1 MGKTKML
8 PNQGLIIGIS
18 GASGAIYGIR
28 LLEIL
33 QKIDIATHLILSR
46 AAERTIELETDYAV
60 DQVKKMATVCYDL
73 DDIAAPVSSGSF
85 KGTRGMVILPCSIKT
100 LSALAN
106 SFNVN
111 ILIRAADVT
120 LKERRKLVVA
130 VRETPLHRGHLELML
145 RLTDMGAILFPPVPA
160 FYHRPK
166 DLEDIIRHSIGKIL
180 DLFDIEVPDFKRW
193 AGVIDSPEV
202 RQQLERD

>member
-1 MGKTKML
+1 ML

-28 LLEIL
+28 LLEVL
-33 QKIDIATHLILSR
+33 QKINIATHLILSR

-60 DQVKKMATVCYDL
+60 DQIKKMATVCYDL
-73 DDIAAPVSSGSF
+73 DDIAAPLSSGSF

-120 LKERRKLVVA
+120 LKERRRLVVA

-160 FYHRPK
+160 FYHRPR

-193 AGVIDSPEV
+193 EGVTP
-202 RQQLERD
+202 

>member
-1 MGKTKML
+1 MNNKKGM
-8 PNQGLIIGIS
+8 IVGIS

-33 QKIDIATHLILSR
+33 KALNIDSYLIVSR
-46 AAERTIELETDYAV
+46 AAEKTIRLETSYAL
-60 DQVKKMATVCYDL
+60 DQVKQLATNCYDPE
-73 DDIAAPVSSGSF
+73 DIAAPVSSGSF
-85 KGTRGMVILPCSIKT
+85 NKTMGMIILPCSIKT

-130 VRETPLHRGHLELML
+130 LRETPLHYGHLELML
-145 RLTDMGAILFPPVPA
+145 RLTRMGAIVFPPVPA
-160 FYHRPK
+160 FYHHPK
-166 DLEDIIRHSIGKIL
+166 TIVDIIDHSIGKIL
-180 DLFDIEVPDFKRW
+180 DLFDIESPSFKRW
-193 AGVIDSPEV
+193 SGE
-202 RQQLERD
+202 QE

>member
-1 MGKTKML
+1 ML

-28 LLEIL
+28 LLEVL
-33 QKIDIATHLILSR
+33 QKINIATHLILSR

-60 DQVKKMATVCYDL
+60 DQIKKMATVCYDL

-120 LKERRKLVVA
+120 LKERRRLVVA

-160 FYHRPK
+160 FYHRPR

-180 DLFDIEVPDFKRW
+180 DLFDIETPDFKRW
-193 AGVIDSPEV
+193 EGVTP
-202 RQQLERD
+202 

>member
-1 MGKTKML
+1 MSNK
-8 PNQGLIIGIS
+8 GLIVGIS

-28 LLEIL
+28 LLEML
-33 QKIDIATHLILSR
+33 NKIGVATHLIITG
-46 AAERTIELETDYAV
+46 AAQKTIQLETDYTV
-60 DQVKKMATVCYDL
+60 NEVKTLATVCYDL

-85 KGTRGMVILPCSIKT
+85 NKTRGMVILPCSIKT

-130 VRETPLHRGHLELML
+130 IRETPLHEGHLDLML
-145 RLTDMGAILFPPVPA
+145 RLARMGAILFPPVPA
-160 FYHRPK
+160 FYYHPK
-166 DLEDIIRHSIGKIL
+166 TLEDIIHHSLGKIL
-180 DLFDIEVPDFKRW
+180 DLFDLEAPSFKRW
-193 AGVIDSPEV
+193 TGVPK
-202 RQQLERD
+202 

>member
-1 MGKTKML
+1 ML

-28 LLEIL
+28 LLEVL
-33 QKIDIATHLILSR
+33 QKINIATHLILSR

-60 DQVKKMATVCYDL
+60 DQIKKMATVCYDL

-193 AGVIDSPEV
+193 AGVMDSPEV
-202 RQQLERD
+202 RQQPERD

>member
-1 MGKTKML
+1 MSNEGM
-8 PNQGLIIGIS
+8 IVGIS

-33 QKIDIATHLILSR
+33 KQMSIDTHLILSR
-46 AAERTIELETDYAV
+46 AAERTIALETDYPV
-60 DQVKKMATVCYDL
+60 DRVKGLATVCYDL

-120 LKERRKLVVA
+120 LKERRRLVVA

-160 FYHRPK
+160 FYHHPEN
-166 DLEDIIRHSIGKIL
+166 LEDIIRHTIGKIL
-180 DLFDIEVPDFKRW
+180 DLFELEVPDFKRW
-193 AGVIDSPEV
+193 SGTNP
-202 RQQLERD
+202 

>member
-1 MGKTKML
+1 M

-33 QKIDIATHLILSR
+33 RPMSVDTHLILSR
-46 AAERTIELETDYAV
+46 AAERTIELETDYTV
-60 DQVKKMATVCYDL
+60 DQVKGLATVCYDL

-160 FYHRPK
+160 FYHRPRN
-166 DLEDIIRHSIGKIL
+166 LEDIIRHSIGKIL

-193 AGVIDSPEV
+193 AGVMDSPEV
-202 RQQLERD
+202 RQQPERD

>member
-1 MGKTKML
+1 M

-33 QKIDIATHLILSR
+33 QKINIATHLILSR

-60 DQVKKMATVCYDL
+60 EQVKKMATVCYDL

-160 FYHRPK
+160 FYHRPR

-193 AGVIDSPEV
+193 AGVMDSPEV
-202 RQQLERD
+202 RQQPERD

>member
-1 MGKTKML
+1 ML

-28 LLEIL
+28 LLEVL
-33 QKIDIATHLILSR
+33 QKINITTHLILSR

-60 DQVKKMATVCYDL
+60 DQIRKMATVCYDL

-120 LKERRKLVVA
+120 LKERRRLVVA

-160 FYHRPK
+160 FYHRPR

-193 AGVIDSPEV
+193 AGVTP
-202 RQQLERD
+202 

>member
-1 MGKTKML
+1 MNKKGM
-8 PNQGLIIGIS
+8 IVGIS

-33 QKIDIATHLILSR
+33 REIHLESHLILSR
-46 AAERTIELETDYAV
+46 AAEKTIQLETHYSV
-60 DQVKKMATVCYDL
+60 DQVKELATVCYDL

-85 KGTRGMVILPCSIKT
+85 NKTMGMVILPCSVKT

-130 VRETPLHRGHLELML
+130 IRETPLHYGHLELML
-145 RLTDMGAILFPPVPA
+145 RLTKMGAILFPPVPA
-160 FYHRPK
+160 FYHQPK
-166 DLEDIIRHSIGKIL
+166 TLEDIIHHSIGKIL
-180 DLFDIEVPDFKRW
+180 DLFDIEVPSFKRW
-193 AGVIDSPEV
+193 SGEKA
-202 RQQLERD
+202 

>member
-1 MGKTKML
+1 M

-33 QKIDIATHLILSR
+33 KKINIATHLILSR

-60 DQVKKMATVCYDL
+60 DQVKKLAAVCYDL

-193 AGVIDSPEV
+193 AGVTP
-202 RQQLERD
+202 

>member
-1 MGKTKML
+1 M
-8 PNQGLIIGIS
+8 PNPGLIIGIS

-33 QKIDIATHLILSR
+33 QPMPIDTHLIVSR
-46 AAERTIELETDYAV
+46 AAERTIELETDYSVAR
-60 DQVKKMATVCYDL
+60 VKELATVCYDL

-85 KGTRGMVILPCSIKT
+85 KGIRGMVILPCSIKT
-100 LSALAN
+100 LSAVAN

-145 RLTDMGAILFPPVPA
+145 KLTDMGAILFPPVPA
-160 FYHRPK
+160 FYHRPR
-166 DLEDIIRHSIGKIL
+166 DLGEVVHHTLGKIL
-180 DLFDIEVPDFKRW
+180 DLFDLEIPDFKRW
-193 AGVIDSPEV
+193 SGV
-202 RQQLERD
+202 

>member
-1 MGKTKML
+1 M

-33 QKIDIATHLILSR
+33 QKINIATHLILSR

-60 DQVKKMATVCYDL
+60 DQVKKLATVCYDL

-160 FYHRPK
+160 FYQRPK

-193 AGVIDSPEV
+193 AGVTASPDV
-202 RQQLERD
+202 RPL

>member
-1 MGKTKML
+1 MSEKE
-8 PNQGLIIGIS
+8 LIVGIS

-33 QKIDIATHLILSR
+33 QELHLDSHLIISR
-46 AAERTIELETDYAV
+46 AAEKTIQLETTYSL
-60 DQVKKMATVCYDL
+60 DQVKQLATVCYDL
-73 DDIAAPVSSGSF
+73 EDIAAPVSSGSF
-85 KGTRGMVILPCSIKT
+85 NKTMGMIILPCSIKT

-130 VRETPLHRGHLELML
+130 IRETPLHYGHLELML
-145 RLTDMGAILFPPVPA
+145 RLTRMGAILFPPVPA
-160 FYHRPK
+160 FYHHPK
-166 DLEDIIRHSIGKIL
+166 TLEDIIHHSIGKIL
-180 DLFDIEVPDFKRW
+180 DLFDIEVPSFKRW
-193 AGVIDSPEV
+193 SGEKV
-202 RQQLERD
+202 

>member
-1 MGKTKML
+1 M
-8 PNQGLIIGIS
+8 PDQGLIIGIS

-33 QKIDIATHLILSR
+33 KKINIATHLILSR

-60 DQVKKMATVCYDL
+60 DQVRKLATVCYDL

-160 FYHRPK
+160 FYQRPK

-193 AGVIDSPEV
+193 AGVTASPEV
-202 RQQLERD
+202 HPL

>member
-1 MGKTKML
+1 MA
-8 PNQGLIIGIS
+8 NEGLIIGIS

-28 LLEIL
+28 LLETLKTIN
-33 QKIDIATHLILSR
+33 IATHLILSR
-46 AAERTIELETDYAV
+46 AAERTIALETDYSV
-60 DQVKKMATVCYDL
+60 NQIKEMATVCYDL

-160 FYHRPK
+160 FYHRPRN
-166 DLEDIIRHSIGKIL
+166 LEDIIRHSIGKIL
-180 DLFDIEVPDFKRW
+180 DLFDIEVPEFKRW
-193 AGVIDSPEV
+193 AGVMDSPEV
-202 RQQLERD
+202 RQQPERD

>member
-1 MGKTKML
+1 MNKK
-8 PNQGLIIGIS
+8 GLIVGIS

-33 QKIDIATHLILSR
+33 KTLNIDSYLIVSR
-46 AAERTIELETDYAV
+46 AAEITIRLETNYSIN
-60 DQVKKMATVCYDL
+60 QVKQLATNCYDPE
-73 DDIAAPVSSGSF
+73 DIAAPVSSGSF
-85 KGTRGMVILPCSIKT
+85 NKTMGMVILPCSIKT

-130 VRETPLHRGHLELML
+130 LRETPLHYGHLELML
-145 RLTDMGAILFPPVPA
+145 RLTRMGAIVFPPVPA
-160 FYHRPK
+160 FYHHPK
-166 DLEDIIRHSIGKIL
+166 TIEDIIDHSIGKIL
-180 DLFDIEVPDFKRW
+180 DLFDIESPSFKRW
-193 AGVIDSPEV
+193 SGEK
-202 RQQLERD
+202 E

>member
-1 MGKTKML
+1 M

-33 QKIDIATHLILSR
+33 RPMSVDTHLILSR
-46 AAERTIELETDYAV
+46 AAERTIELETDYTV
-60 DQVKKMATVCYDL
+60 DQVKGLATVCYDL

-160 FYHRPK
+160 FYHRPRN
-166 DLEDIIRHSIGKIL
+166 LEDIIRHSIGKIL

-193 AGVIDSPEV
+193 GG
-202 RQQLERD
+202 

>member
-1 MGKTKML
+1 M

-33 QKIDIATHLILSR
+33 RKINIATHLILSR
-46 AAERTIELETDYAV
+46 AAERTIELETDYTV
-60 DQVKKMATVCYDL
+60 DQVKGLATVCYDL

-160 FYHRPK
+160 FYHRPR

-193 AGVIDSPEV
+193 AGVTP
-202 RQQLERD
+202 

>member
-1 MGKTKML
+1 MQNK
-8 PNQGLIIGIS
+8 GLIVGIS

-28 LLEIL
+28 LLEVLKKLNIP
-33 QKIDIATHLILSR
+33 THLIISR
-46 AAERTIELETDYAV
+46 AAERTIELETDYSI
-60 DQVKKMATVCYDL
+60 DRVKESATVCYDL
-73 DDIAAPVSSGSF
+73 DDIAAPISSGSF
-85 KGTRGMVILPCSIKT
+85 KGTMGMVILPCSIKT

-111 ILIRAADVT
+111 LLIRAADVT

-160 FYHRPK
+160 FYHKPET
-166 DLEDIIRHSIGKIL
+166 LEDIIQHSLGKIL
-180 DLFDIEVPDFKRW
+180 DLFDIDYPLFKRW
-193 AGVIDSPEV
+193 SGEKP
-202 RQQLERD
+202 

>member
-1 MGKTKML
+1 M
-8 PNQGLIIGIS
+8 PDQGLIIGIS

-28 LLEIL
+28 LLELL
-33 QKIDIATHLILSR
+33 QEINIATHLILSR

-60 DQVKKMATVCYDL
+60 DQVKKLATVCYDL
-73 DDIAAPVSSGSF
+73 EDIAAPVSSGSF

-160 FYHRPK
+160 FYHRPRN
-166 DLEDIIRHSIGKIL
+166 LEDIIRHSIGKIL
-180 DLFDIEVPDFKRW
+180 DLFDIEAPDFKRW
-193 AGVIDSPEV
+193 EGVTP
-202 RQQLERD
+202 

>member
-1 MGKTKML
+1 M
-8 PNQGLIIGIS
+8 PDQGLIIGIS

-33 QKIDIATHLILSR
+33 KKINIATHLILSR

-60 DQVKKMATVCYDL
+60 DQVKKLATVCYDL

-160 FYHRPK
+160 FYQRPRG
-166 DLEDIIRHSIGKIL
+166 LEDIIRHSIGKIL

-193 AGVIDSPEV
+193 AGVTASPEV
-202 RQQLERD
+202 HPL

>member
-1 MGKTKML
+1 ML
-8 PNQGLIIGIS
+8 PNQGMIVGIS

-28 LLEIL
+28 LLETLKQIH
-33 QKIDIATHLILSR
+33 IDTHLILSR

-160 FYHRPK
+160 FYHRPR

-193 AGVIDSPEV
+193 AGVTP
-202 RQQLERD
+202 

>member
-1 MGKTKML
+1 MNKK
-8 PNQGLIIGIS
+8 GLIVGIS

-33 QKIDIATHLILSR
+33 KALHIDSYLIISR
-46 AAERTIELETDYAV
+46 AAEITIRLETSYSV
-60 DQVKKMATVCYDL
+60 DQVKQLATNCYDPE
-73 DDIAAPVSSGSF
+73 DIAAPVSSGSF
-85 KGTRGMVILPCSIKT
+85 NRTMGMIILPCSIKT

-130 VRETPLHRGHLELML
+130 LRETPLHYGHLELML
-145 RLTDMGAILFPPVPA
+145 RLTRMGAIVFPPVPA
-160 FYHRPK
+160 FYHHPK
-166 DLEDIIRHSIGKIL
+166 TIEDIVDHSIGKIL
-180 DLFDIEVPDFKRW
+180 DLFDIESPSFKRW
-193 AGVIDSPEV
+193 SGE
-202 RQQLERD
+202 QE

>member
-1 MGKTKML
+1 ML
-8 PNQGLIIGIS
+8 PNQGMIVGIS

-28 LLEIL
+28 LLETLKQIHL
-33 QKIDIATHLILSR
+33 DTHLILSR

-160 FYHRPK
+160 FYHRPR

-193 AGVIDSPEV
+193 AGVTT
-202 RQQLERD
+202 

>member
-1 MGKTKML
+1 M
-8 PNQGLIIGIS
+8 PNPGLIIGIS

-33 QKIDIATHLILSR
+33 RQMRMDTHLILSS
-46 AAERTIELETDYAV
+46 AAERTIGLETDYTV
-60 DQVKKMATVCYDL
+60 DQVKKLATVCYDL

-85 KGTRGMVILPCSIKT
+85 KGIRGMVILPCSIKT

-130 VRETPLHRGHLELML
+130 VRETPLHRGHLELMM

-160 FYHRPK
+160 FYHRPET
-166 DLEDIIRHSIGKIL
+166 LEDIVRHTIGKIL
-180 DLFDIEVPDFKRW
+180 DLFDLEVPNFKRW
-193 AGVIDSPEV
+193 SGV
-202 RQQLERD
+202 

>member
-1 MGKTKML
+1 M

-28 LLEIL
+28 LLEML
-33 QKIDIATHLILSR
+33 KKINIDTHLILSR

-60 DQVKKMATVCYDL
+60 DQVKKLATVCYDL

-160 FYHRPK
+160 FYQRPRN
-166 DLEDIIRHSIGKIL
+166 LEDIIRHSIGKIL

-193 AGVIDSPEV
+193 AGSDNIE
-202 RQQLERD
+202 